1 MVLLHAAAPQVR
13 EAHLH
18 VVVQYVVVGHLLLE
32 KLWLNTGKLCQ
43 LCHLQQ
49 SVTCRG
55 RGGDNG
61 KSGPSRAHKK
71 VLTINRVHP

>member
-55 RGGDNG
+55 GGDNG
-61 KSGPSRAHKK
+61 SSATSHKK